1 MASNES
7 ETLPKI
13 NNGSLFTKYSLGK
26 IHGTYVFSQLLI
38 TELKTGTV
46 PFLLI
51 FQTDKKKEHNASL
64 PLNTKK
70 CQTQIG
76 LPHNSL

>member
-1 MASNES
+1 MNQK
-7 ETLPKI
+7 LPKI

-26 IHGTYVFSQLLI
+26 IHGTYVLSQLLI

-46 PFLLI
+46 PFFLI
-51 FQTDKKKEHNASL
+51 FQTDKKEHNASL
-64 PLNTKK
+64 PLNAKK